1 MNEEFFGAGKECPG
15 GAYEFFPEGHWKSNF
30 LCNLGYG
37 DHGWDPSPPNI
48 TALQTGTAWINLAGN
63 TPVQITSTPDNFD
76 FQIFDFHGRFANPV
90 VHP

>member
-1 MNEEFFGAGKECPG
+1 MGSEWGTNNNYCYCNNQAGQNK
-15 GAYEFFPEGHWKSNF
+15 
-30 LCNLGYG
+30 CNLGYG

-76 FQIFDFHGRFANPV
+76 FQVFDFHGLFANPV